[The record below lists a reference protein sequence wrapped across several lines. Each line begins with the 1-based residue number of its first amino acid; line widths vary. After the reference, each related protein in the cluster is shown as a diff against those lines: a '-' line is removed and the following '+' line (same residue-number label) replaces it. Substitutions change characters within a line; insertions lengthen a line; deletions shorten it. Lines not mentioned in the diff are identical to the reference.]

1 MKRLIYSDLLEW
13 KNSKQ
18 RKPLLLLGVRQCGK
32 TWTLLDFGEKNY
44 KNVVHLDF
52 YGEKKYGQFFRDS
65 MDPKRIID
73 QLRLAGHKIAAGET
87 LLIFDEIQEC
97 PEALG
102 SLKYFYEKTP
112 EYHIA
117 CAGSLLGVRL
127 SQGVSFPVGKVD
139 YLRLHPMTFS
149 EFLLA
154 DDASELTKYIKEIKA
169 IEPIPELIFDRYVEK
184 LKLYF
189 AVGGLPEA
197 VNAWVTER
205 DMNLVEKILK
215 ANIMSYDLDF
225 SKHLTSAEAN
235 KVSLVLHTLPSQL
248 AKENKKFMYKIIK
261 DGARAREY
269 EPAIKWLEDADMITR
284 VNLMKSPGLPISSYE
299 DHSSFKVYAADVG
312 LLRVLSDL
320 DSSTLATGD
329 AFFTDFKG
337 SFSENYILNALS
349 TIYETPLRYWAK
361 ENSSA
366 EVDFILQNR
375 NEIIPIE
382 VKAAT
387 NVQSKGLKRYKED
400 YPNKV
405 GLRVRYSLKN
415 LLYQDGILN
424 IPLFLADATNKL
436 LDIQG

>member
-1 MKRLIYSDLLEW
+1 
-13 KNSKQ
+13 
-18 RKPLLLLGVRQCGK
+18 VRQCGK
-32 TWTLLDFGEKNY
+32 TWTLLDFGERNY

-52 YGEKKYGQFFRDS
+52 YGDKKYGEFFRDS
-65 MDPKRIID
+65 MNPERILD
-73 QLRLAGHKIAAGET
+73 QLRLAGNKIVAGDT
-87 LLIFDEIQEC
+87 LLVFDEIQEC

-127 SQGVSFPVGKVD
+127 SQGLSFPVGKVD

-154 DDASELTKYIKEIKA
+154 DDASELTDFINSIKEIA
-169 IEPIPELIFDRYVEK
+169 PIPELIFDRYVEK
-184 LKLYF
+184 LKVYF

-197 VNAWVTER
+197 VNSWVTER
-205 DMNLVEKILK
+205 DMSQVEKILR

-225 SKHLTSAEAN
+225 SKHLSSAEAN
-235 KVSLVLHTLPSQL
+235 KVSSVLHTLPSQL

-261 DGARAREY
+261 EGARAREY
-269 EPAIKWLEDADMITR
+269 EPAINWLEDADMITR
-284 VNLMKSPGLPISSYE
+284 VNLMRSPGLPISAYE
-299 DHSSFKVYAADVG
+299 EHSTFKVYAADVG
-312 LLRVLSDL
+312 LLRVLADL
-320 DSSTLATGD
+320 DSSTLTVGN

-375 NEIIPIE
+375 NDIIPIE

-387 NVQSKGLKRYKED
+387 NVQSKGLKSYKEE
-400 YPNKV
+400 YSEKV
-405 GLRVRYSLKN
+405 GLRIRYSLKN
-415 LLYQDGILN
+415 LLYQGSILN
-424 IPLFLADATNKL
+424 IPLFMADATRQLIN
-436 LDIQG
+436 IQKEID